1 MEGEKSMK
9 RIVIAASAETS
20 RDHLT
25 RILSAAGLDVFRA
38 CASGGEVRR
47 AANQAGDCLVVL
59 YGSMPDCLVD
69 ELAWDLPPEAQ
80 ILLLGRPLLLNRC
93 ESPRLFKM
101 EAPCPASALTA
112 AVDMLSQMQK
122 MQMPRRGGQEK
133 ETVEQ
138 AKRLLMEREGLTEPE
153 AHRAMQQ
160 YAMNHG
166 MKMADYAEQILISSK
181 KTEE

>member
-1 MEGEKSMK
+1 MK
-9 RIVIAASAETS
+9 RIVIAASVETS
-20 RDHLT
+20 RDHIA
-25 RILSAAGLDVFRA
+25 RILSAAGFDVFRA
-38 CASGGEVRR
+38 CASGGEVKR

-59 YGSMPDCLVD
+59 YGSLPDCLVD

-80 ILLLGRPLLLNRC
+80 ILLLGKPQLLSRC

-112 AVDMLSQMQK
+112 AVDMLSQMHK
-122 MQMPRRGGQEK
+122 MQLPKRVGQEK
-133 ETVEQ
+133 QTVEK
-138 AKRLLMEREGLTEPE
+138 AKRLLMEKQGLTEPE

-166 MKMADYAEQILISSK
+166 MKMAEYAEQILDSSM